1 MTFRSERSRT
11 EQKSVNFRL
20 GWIVLF
26 HVLMCTRKLAKNS
39 EVKICGI
46 WLRYFFFRSNDANTN
61 PHPQDSKN
69 GINTAPLWGQSIWS
83 TSKRCSCNSG
93 WWTNTFWSTDWP
105 VTVKNNHR
113 AIIFGRNRTNS
124 IAKENNKSNQESF
137 VDRHPHLKN
146 NTTFLSSRRAV
157 ASVYEELIMTYI

>member
-1 MTFRSERSRT
+1 MKRKYLIFSNS
-11 EQKSVNFRL
+11 KIDFY
-20 GWIVLF
+20 VLQY
-26 HVLMCTRKLAKNS
+26 T
-39 EVKICGI
+39 CGI

-137 VDRHPHLKN
+137 VDRHPHLN
-146 NTTFLSSRRAV
+146 INEQNCNFGAWLSYSI
-157 ASVYEELIMTYI
+157 YILINL

>member
-1 MTFRSERSRT
+1 MFSIFNLWHEKKIS
-11 EQKSVNFRL
+11 NFQQFKNRFL
-20 GWIVLF
+20 RPTVYLWN
-26 HVLMCTRKLAKNS
+26 LAK
-39 EVKICGI
+39 V
-46 WLRYFFFRSNDANTN
+46 FFSRSNDANTN

-124 IAKENNKSNQESF
+124 IARENNKSNQESF
-137 VDRHPHLKN
+137 VDRHPHLN
-146 NTTFLSSRRAV
+146 INEQNCNFGAWLSYSI
-157 ASVYEELIMTYI
+157 YILINL